1 VRPQNAKNWPG
12 RHRRV
17 HSGRSHPMEKETTR
31 PRGRPPKLGKRIPL
45 LVRLPED
52 VYQAL
57 RRAKEEVAKREP
69 DASMA
74 KLVGTAVE
82 EWLARRRSR

>member
-1 VRPQNAKNWPG
+1 
-12 RHRRV
+12 
-17 HSGRSHPMEKETTR
+17 MEKKTTG

-52 VYQAL
+52 VYRAL
-57 RRAKEEVAKREP
+57 RSAKEEVAKRES

-82 EWLARRRSR
+82 EWLARRRPR